1 MDKQALRDKIMDLQL
16 KLDPIRKDLIRTN
29 NLIKSLEKQSED
41 LAEQKRKIQQ
51 EIVKLTWT
59 LEDMEEDPE
68 HDS

>member
-16 KLDPIRKDLIRTN
+16 KLDPICKDLIRTN
-29 NLIKSLEKQSED
+29 NLIKSLEKQSEE
-41 LAEQKRKIQQ
+41 LAERKRKIQQ

>member
-41 LAEQKRKIQQ
+41 LAERKRKIQQ

-59 LEDMEEDPE
+59 LEDMEDPE
-68 HDS
+68 NDS

>member
-29 NLIKSLEKQSED
+29 NLIKSLEKQAED
-41 LAEQKRKIQQ
+41 LTEKKRKIQQ
-51 EIVKLTWT
+51 EIVKLSWE
-59 LEDMEEDPE
+59 LEEMEDPE

>member
-41 LAEQKRKIQQ
+41 LAERKRKIQQ

>member
-41 LAEQKRKIQQ
+41 LTEKKRKIQQ
-51 EIVKLTWT
+51 EIVKLSWT
-59 LEDMEEDPE
+59 LEEMEDPE
-68 HDS
+68 NDS

>member
-41 LAEQKRKIQQ
+41 LAEQTRKIQQ

-59 LEDMEEDPE
+59 LEDMEDPE
-68 HDS
+68 NDS

>member
-41 LAEQKRKIQQ
+41 LAERKRKIQQ
-51 EIVKLTWT
+51 EILKLTWT

>member
-29 NLIKSLEKQSED
+29 NLIKSLEKQAED
-41 LAEQKRKIQQ
+41 LTEKKRKIQQ
-51 EIVKLTWT
+51 EIVKLSWE
-59 LEDMEEDPE
+59 LEEMEDPG